1 MYNVNCYVYYVCIY
15 MMYKCVHYE
24 MFINVASTHNPI
36 TGEVNPGCDD
46 SPIEN
51 HKTGRR
57 HVAIT
62 SSESGVLHYI
72 RYCNLNNMN
81 NSTERCFKTYR

>member
-1 MYNVNCYVYYVCIY
+1 
-15 MMYKCVHYE
+15 

-72 RYCNLNNMN
+72 SYCDLKNKIIQQEDVSKLTSNM
-81 NSTERCFKTYR
+81 FKF